1 MDNTGTKVEQF
12 DGLARG
18 DAGLEIVRAIPLD
31 VEPKAYELPELR
43 PLHPLFA
50 AAVRGFDTRAA
61 MSAHRTA
68 YVEQAIALHAVLVF
82 KDQSLT
88 DEQQVAFSQ
97 AFGTLHKSII
107 TNRGDIQRSVR
118 IDEVSEITNVGPDG
132 AILPPSHASRMQQ
145 RANLLWHTDNSFRK
159 PAGGYTLLNA
169 RMVTPADGETEFAD
183 MRAAYDALSP
193 AMKVR
198 IGALRVRHSLARSRE
213 LAGTAGVFDTE
224 ERARFPPTVQP
235 LVRRHEISGRL
246 SLYLGSPAE
255 GIVGLAAETG
265 WDLIAELTAF
275 ATQPRFVY
283 RHSWAVGDLVM
294 WDNRATL
301 HRALPFEDQIYRR
314 DMRRTST
321 MVAPE
326 HDVGEVMA

>member
-1 MDNTGTKVEQF
+1 M
-12 DGLARG
+12 L
-18 DAGLEIVRAIPLD
+18 
-31 VEPKAYELPELR
+31 ELR

-50 AAVRGFDTRAA
+50 AEVRGFDTRAA
-61 MSAHRTA
+61 MSAASTA
-68 YVEQAIALHAVLVF
+68 FVEQAIARHAVLVF
-82 KDQSLT
+82 KDQVIS

-107 TNRGDIQRSVR
+107 TNRGDIQRNVR
-118 IDEVSEITNVGPDG
+118 IDEVSEITNLGPG
-132 AILPPSHASRMQQ
+132 GEILPSSHASRMQQ

-193 AMKVR
+193 DMKAR
-198 IGALRVRHSLARSRE
+198 IADLRVSHSLARSRE
-213 LAGTAGVFDTE
+213 LAGTAGVFDAE
-224 ERARFPPTVQP
+224 ERARFPATLQP
-235 LVRRHEISGRL
+235 LVRRHEISGRR

-255 GIVGLAAETG
+255 SIAGLSAEQG
-265 WDLIAELTAF
+265 RALIDELLAF

-283 RHSWAVGDLVM
+283 RHSWTVGDLVM

-301 HRALPFEDQIYRR
+301 HRALPFEDQKYRR